1 MKNRK
6 RVGITIF
13 LLLVV
18 AATTAILSSG
28 SSTESNALAVK
39 QTSGS
44 TAGEAGLRVHL
55 DPETGDVVESPEAD
69 AVFVLDPELENAIS
83 KDYSDLPTIVH
94 ADGSASIDLQGRG
107 QEASLVSIDANGN
120 KKIVCVS
127 HASELENAMTVTA
140 PTAPEVK

>member
-13 LLLVV
+13 LLLIV

-28 SSTESNALAVK
+28 NSSESNALSVK

-55 DPETGDVVESPEAD
+55 DPETGDVVDTPDPS
-69 AVFVLDPELENAIS
+69 AVFVLDAELENAIS
-83 KDYSDLPTIVH
+83 KDYSDLPTIKN
-94 ADGSASIDLQGRG
+94 ADGSEYINLDGRG
-107 QEASLVSIDANGN
+107 QEASIVRIDENGR
-120 KKIVCVS
+120 KVVCVS
-127 HASELENAMTVTA
+127 HAEQLENAMTVTT